1 MGGETRRTI
10 LETITNLYLIDG
22 ISSMGIE
29 NMLYGLFDGFD
40 YSKKIIEH
48 KDIKT
53 IKDQNKEVYDTIVN
67 ICKEIETYPK
77 HSQDVT
83 IH

>member
-29 NMLYGLFDGFD
+29 NMLYGLFDGFEAFLIFRSFVVD
-40 YSKKIIEH
+40 
-48 KDIKT
+48 
-53 IKDQNKEVYDTIVN
+53 
-67 ICKEIETYPK
+67 C
-77 HSQDVT
+77 
-83 IH
+83 